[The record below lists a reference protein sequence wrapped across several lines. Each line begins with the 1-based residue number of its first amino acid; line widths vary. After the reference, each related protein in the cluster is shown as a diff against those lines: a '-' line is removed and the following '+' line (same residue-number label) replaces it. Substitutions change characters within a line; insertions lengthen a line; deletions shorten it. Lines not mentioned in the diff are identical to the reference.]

1 MKPVIAI
8 DGPAGSGKSTVSR
21 RLAKELGLRY
31 VDTGAMY
38 RIVGVVADEKGID
51 LSDASR
57 LAKLCDGLEIAFE
70 DRPDGVHTL
79 VGGRDLSWEIRT
91 AEAGQ
96 MASRVSTVPVVRERL
111 VALQREMGVGGGVVM
126 EGRDIGTVVF
136 PNADLKIFLVASPEE
151 RARRRTADLGG
162 RGEDADLAVVAR
174 EIAERDKRDQER
186 VHSPLRAAEDAIV
199 LDTTTDDE
207 DKVIAR
213 VLDILRLRVNP

>member
-1 MKPVIAI
+1 
-8 DGPAGSGKSTVSR
+8 
-21 RLAKELGLRY
+21 
-31 VDTGAMY
+31 
-38 RIVGVVADEKGID
+38 
-51 LSDASR
+51 
-57 LAKLCDGLEIAFE
+57 
-70 DRPDGVHTL
+70 
-79 VGGRDLSWEIRT
+79 
-91 AEAGQ
+91 
-96 MASRVSTVPVVRERL
+96 
-111 VALQREMGVGGGVVM
+111 M

-213 VLDILRLRVNP
+213 VLDILRLRANP